1 MASKVVSI
9 LVIAASSAGSKALM
23 SAMLRQGMNHEIPHS
38 QPRRY
43 LDAMSECWTSLR
55 LCASAEQLNR

>member
-1 MASKVVSI
+1 
-9 LVIAASSAGSKALM
+9 
-23 SAMLRQGMNHEIPHS
+23 MLRQGMNHEIPHL